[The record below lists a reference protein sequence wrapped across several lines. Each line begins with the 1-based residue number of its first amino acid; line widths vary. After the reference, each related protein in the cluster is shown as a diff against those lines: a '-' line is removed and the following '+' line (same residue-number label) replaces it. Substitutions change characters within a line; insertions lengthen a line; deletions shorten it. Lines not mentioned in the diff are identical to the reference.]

1 VHAHTTAPPR
11 PLQNRPPAVLNSQL
25 PRYRERRANRHS
37 HNGRAKQQ
45 LLPTRRTSARPRLSP
60 QLGAASRLLLST
72 PPVAIHLSL
81 RWATGGAPPSMA
93 VVARAGHV
101 GLPLLNHLGRW
112 QLQTESGG
120 IASVAQSGCA
130 GAGAGPAVGPPRECR
145 RIRSYDTNSSSA
157 ACGVWTVGRRR
168 VDLRAPT
175 TFPPACGRC
184 DGAGRW
190 GPVQ

>member
-1 VHAHTTAPPR
+1 MPPSTA
-11 PLQNRPPAVLNSQL
+11 NRPPAVLTSQL

-37 HNGRAKQQ
+37 HNGRAKQE

-60 QLGAASRLLLST
+60 QLGAASRLPLST

-81 RWATGGAPPSMA
+81 RWAAGGAAPSMA

-120 IASVAQSGCA
+120 IASVAQSGCG
-130 GAGAGPAVGPPRECR
+130 GAVAGPAADPPRGCR
-145 RIRSYDTNSSSA
+145 RIRSPSSTSPWA
-157 ACGVWTVGRRR
+157 GSGKGS
-168 VDLRAPT
+168 
-175 TFPPACGRC
+175 PACCLPGMHRSLPTYPSSCGR
-184 DGAGRW
+184 
-190 GPVQ
+190 

>member
-1 VHAHTTAPPR
+1 MRSCGEKKRYKYVIFDLICHKVVVNTRCASRSSCPRRLCATRRQVWGWRRVHAHTTAPPR

-81 RWATGGAPPSMA
+81 RWATGGAPPLY
-93 VVARAGHV
+93 G
-101 GLPLLNHLGRW
+101 
-112 QLQTESGG
+112 
-120 IASVAQSGCA
+120 
-130 GAGAGPAVGPPRECR
+130 CR
-145 RIRSYDTNSSSA
+145 RSRRPRRLAAAQPSRSLATTD
-157 ACGVWTVGRRR
+157 R
-168 VDLRAPT
+168 VR
-175 TFPPACGRC
+175 GHR
-184 DGAGRW
+184 
-190 GPVQ
+190 